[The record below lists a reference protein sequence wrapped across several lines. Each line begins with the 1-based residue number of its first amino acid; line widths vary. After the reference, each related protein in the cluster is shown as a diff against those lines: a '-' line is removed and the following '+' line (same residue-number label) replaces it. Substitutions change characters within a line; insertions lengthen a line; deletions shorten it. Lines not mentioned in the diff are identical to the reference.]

1 MTYSLKYGKN
11 KYGAVKTQYRGGQFD
26 SKKEGRK
33 AFDLDCLVKAGEIR
47 SWETHKKI
55 ELFGQNGTKIC
66 GYYIDF
72 VVTHNDDTVE
82 YIEIKSPITM
92 TSTWKLKWKLLC
104 DKYKDEIKNGV
115 IKLTV
120 EL

>member
-1 MTYSLKYGKN
+1 MVN
-11 KYGAVKTQYRGGQFD
+11 KYRNVKTSYKGKKYD
-26 SKKEGRK
+26 SLRESRK
-33 AFDLDCLVKAGEIR
+33 AFELDCLVKAGEIR

-72 VVTHNDDTVE
+72 VVTHNDDTIE

-92 TSTWKLKWKLLC
+92 TSTWRLKWKMLE